1 MTDERRMSTVDD
13 LRAAGASPK
22 AIELHYDLSDEFFG
36 LWLGSDMVYSCA
48 LWDPTDATDNLARAQ
63 QRKLDHFAT
72 RLDVAGRRVLD
83 IGCGWGAMLDRMVRM
98 HGAAGGVGLT
108 LSPNQQ
114 ASASARGVPG
124 VEYAVRSW
132 VDHDPVEVYDAIT
145 CVEMTEHLASDA
157 LDPDGKVAV
166 YRAFFD
172 RCASWLRDDGRM
184 GLQLICQDNVGHDGS
199 RPGVGRIS
207 ELIRT
212 AIFPESMP
220 GSIAELA
227 LGWETHFR
235 LDEFLDHT
243 DHYRRTFRAWG
254 LAARAEAER
263 GKRLVGDEDMRT
275 FQAYFAAGEALF
287 RVHEH
292 ALYRVVLS
300 KRPRPKQW
308 AAPLLPSGLP
318 GEEHDRRPDPADS
331 ASAAAIRSHYD
342 VANDF
347 YRLWLGRTM
356 MYSSGM
362 WPPAS
367 DDPLDVAVERKIDYF
382 AEHAVPPGA
391 CRVLDVGCG
400 WGGNLR
406 RLAEQHGVTSGVGLT
421 LSEAQLHYLATNPV
435 PGAEIRLE
443 PWAEHRP
450 TAPYDAILI
459 YGALEHFA
467 RDGSTRTERVAVYRR
482 FFASCW
488 YWLVPDG
495 RLGLETIAH
504 DDAPDT
510 ANPLGRGPLGDV
522 VLQVYPESLSPD
534 LGELLLGLEPYF
546 AVEILRSDA
555 ADFARTC
562 RQWLLALRSA
572 EAEATALVG
581 PDTYRAWY
589 RYLLS
594 SEVQF
599 RMNTITNYRLVLRRR
614 PHRRH

>member
-1 MTDERRMSTVDD
+1 
-13 LRAAGASPK
+13 
-22 AIELHYDLSDEFFG
+22 
-36 LWLGSDMVYSCA
+36 
-48 LWDPTDATDNLARAQ
+48 
-63 QRKLDHFAT
+63 
-72 RLDVAGRRVLD
+72 
-83 IGCGWGAMLDRMVRM
+83 
-98 HGAAGGVGLT
+98 
-108 LSPNQQ
+108 
-114 ASASARGVPG
+114 
-124 VEYAVRSW
+124 
-132 VDHDPVEVYDAIT
+132 
-145 CVEMTEHLASDA
+145 
-157 LDPDGKVAV
+157 
-166 YRAFFD
+166 
-172 RCASWLRDDGRM
+172 
-184 GLQLICQDNVGHDGS
+184 
-199 RPGVGRIS
+199 
-207 ELIRT
+207 
-212 AIFPESMP
+212 
-220 GSIAELA
+220 
-227 LGWETHFR
+227 
-235 LDEFLDHT
+235 
-243 DHYRRTFRAWG
+243 
-254 LAARAEAER
+254 
-263 GKRLVGDEDMRT
+263 
-275 FQAYFAAGEALF
+275 
-287 RVHEH
+287 
-292 ALYRVVLS
+292 
-300 KRPRPKQW
+300 
-308 AAPLLPSGLP
+308 LP

-347 YRLWLGRTM
+347 YRIWLGPTM

-362 WPPAS
+362 WPLAS

-382 AEHAVPPGA
+382 AEHAVSSGA
-391 CRVLDVGCG
+391 RRLLDVGCG

-406 RLAEQHGVTSGVGLT
+406 RLAERHGVTSGVGLT
-421 LSEAQLHYLATNPV
+421 LSEAQVQYLSTNPV
-435 PGAEIRLE
+435 PAAEIRLE
-443 PWAEHRP
+443 SWAEHRP
-450 TAPYDAILI
+450 SSTYDAILS
-459 YGALEHFA
+459 YGAFEHFA

-488 YWLVPDG
+488 DWLVPDG

-510 ANPLGRGPLGDV
+510 ATPLGRGPLGDV

-581 PDTYRAWY
+581 ADTYRAWC